1 MGIVTAG
8 LSISHEAQLPKV
20 NSNSIPLWTTEHNPC
35 PSQCQG
41 TVVQSHHSGWLL
53 KPNNTCRLSGV
64 LMCNNNNPV
73 YAFIP
78 IRVFS
83 CIPISQFK

>member
-20 NSNSIPLWTTEHNPC
+20 NSNSIPLWTTKHNPC

-53 KPNNTCRLSGV
+53 KLNNTCRLSGV
-64 LMCNNNNPV
+64 LMCYNV
-73 YAFIP
+73 MCIFTML
-78 IRVFS
+78 S
-83 CIPISQFK
+83 CDLFV

>member
-8 LSISHEAQLPKV
+8 LSISHEAQLPKA
-20 NSNSIPLWTTEHNPC
+20 NSNSIPLWTTKHNPC

-53 KPNNTCRLSGV
+53 KLDNTCRLSGII
-64 LMCNNNNPV
+64 LMCYNV
-73 YAFIP
+73 RY
-78 IRVFS
+78 RYYS
-83 CIPISQFK
+83 

>member
-8 LSISHEAQLPKV
+8 LSFSHEAQLPND
-20 NSNSIPLWTTEHNPC
+20 NSLWTTKHNPC

-53 KPNNTCRLSGV
+53 KLNNTCRLSGV
-64 LMCNNNNPV
+64 LMCYNVMHV
-73 YAFIP
+73 YIHYATF
-78 IRVFS
+78 
-83 CIPISQFK
+83 Q